1 MYKKILSLALAS
13 FLLSVAAP
21 ASVRAESKAEK
32 EARFAEKV
40 KEAVG
45 KLGTGAEARVEVK
58 LKDKRKLKGYVTEA
72 GDDGFTVAD
81 AKTGASTRVTYPQV
95 QTAKGNN
102 LSTGAKI
109 AIGLGAAVAVLV
121 ILLVMENYG

>member
-1 MYKKILSLALAS
+1 MYKKILSVGLAA
-13 FLLSVAAP
+13 LLLCVVGVAP
-21 ASVRAESKAEK
+21 ARAESKAEK

-45 KLGTGAEARVEVK
+45 RLGTGAEARVEVK
-58 LKDKRKLKGYVTEA
+58 LKDKTKLKGYVAATDGE
-72 GDDGFTVAD
+72 GFTVAD
-81 AKTGASTRVTYPQV
+81 ARTGATTRVTYPQV